1 MAITIPSTLRD
12 SVTQQPHGA
21 IWLSRLPNLI
31 DQLAQRWHLSLETPF
46 ADDLTGAWVA
56 PCASP
61 SGPSV
66 LKVGFPHFEAE
77 FEIDGLNL
85 IDGECAVRL
94 YRFDKHAHAL
104 LMERCIPGT
113 HLRAEDEDVQ
123 YEVICALLQELWQI
137 PHDDQIRSL
146 KTMIIRWAKSA
157 RNKFSDLTDLKD
169 VVFHGI
175 DTLEALANDR
185 IQPVLLATDLHA
197 GNVLASAR
205 RPWLMID
212 PKPHIGDPCYDLTQH
227 LLNTTSRLD
236 LSLIESLSLEA
247 EVDAERVLRWTFGR
261 LCLDQKNHAL
271 AAKLA
276 NQL

>member
-1 MAITIPSTLRD
+1 MQINIPKLLADHVST
-12 SVTQQPHGA
+12 QPGGVE
-21 IWLSRLPNLI
+21 WLQDLPRIIGTLS
-31 DQLAQRWHLSLETPF
+31 QRWQLSLSEPF
-46 ADDLTGAWVA
+46 TEEVTGSWVA
-56 PCASP
+56 PCTSAY
-61 SGPSV
+61 GEAV
-66 LKVGFPHFEAE
+66 LKVGYPHFEATH
-77 FEIDGLNL
+77 EIDGLRL
-85 IDGECAVRL
+85 IDGKCAIRL
-94 YRFDKHAHAL
+94 YESVKSCHAL
-104 LMERCIPGT
+104 LLERCVPGT
-113 HLRAEDEDVQ
+113 YLRGKSDSIQD
-123 YEVICALLQELWQI
+123 EVICALLQELWQI

-146 KTMIIRWAKSA
+146 KTMITRWAKSA
-157 RNKFSDLTDLKD
+157 RNKFSDLTNRKD

-197 GNVLASAR
+197 GNVLASSR

-227 LLNTTSRLD
+227 LLNTTARLD
-236 LSLIESLSLEA
+236 RSLIESLSLKA